1 MKSKISE
8 QDLLFLGERLRS
20 HYREIVVDGFIF
32 DPDKKAMLLQKRS
45 PTRRLFPNFWD
56 TLGGHLEGQESISEC
71 LKREVYEES
80 GLHLTAIIAL
90 VHQFEWNEDKS
101 VINLQFV
108 CTATGEPMPEAGKV
122 TEIRW
127 VREEDLQALGNALTA
142 PMHEGVM
149 KAFKA
154 VRT

>member
-20 HYREIVVDGFIF
+20 HYREIVVDGFIY

-80 GLHLTAIIAL
+80 GLHLTA
-90 VHQFEWNEDKS
+90 
-101 VINLQFV
+101 
-108 CTATGEPMPEAGKV
+108 
-122 TEIRW
+122 
-127 VREEDLQALGNALTA
+127 
-142 PMHEGVM
+142 
-149 KAFKA
+149 
-154 VRT
+154 